1 MIDTVVGGVALR
13 TMKSPNLHTIRH
25 AQSVL
30 MRDSFVRDSFTEDTL
45 FSVWDQL
52 LLAQFCD
59 TWFAMQR
66 CGGESFP
73 LIAMWL

>member
-1 MIDTVVGGVALR
+1 M
-13 TMKSPNLHTIRH
+13 
-25 AQSVL
+25 
-30 MRDSFVRDSFTEDTL
+30 EDTL

-66 CGGESFP
+66 CGGEPFP
-73 LIAMWL
+73 LIAMGAVSCEAVVLSGCGAL